1 MKAITDTT
9 LVAELANA
17 KTLVI
22 IKFEAKWCQPC
33 KAMMPTLL
41 DIEKDMS
48 GKVAFFSANVEH
60 CLLITQRYKISQV
73 PALLA
78 LNKGVVTSI
87 KTGAAS
93 KQEIL
98 KWIDLALPGVRQ

>member
-9 LVAELANA
+9 LVAEVANT
-17 KTLVI
+17 KTPII
-22 IKFEAKWCQPC
+22 IKFEAAWCQPC
-33 KAMMPTLL
+33 KAMAPTILA
-41 DIEKDMS
+41 IEQELS

-60 CLLITQRYKISQV
+60 CMLITQRYKISQV

-78 LNKGVVTSI
+78 IDHGVVTSV

-98 KWIDLALPGVRQ
+98 KWIDLALPSVRQ

>member
-1 MKAITDTT
+1 MKAIADTT
-9 LVAELANA
+9 FAAELANA
-17 KTLVI
+17 KIPI
-22 IKFEAKWCQPC
+22 ILKFEAKWCQPC
-33 KAMMPTLL
+33 KAMTATLL
-41 DIEKDMS
+41 GIEKDLS

-60 CLLITQRYKISQV
+60 CMLITQRYKISQV

-78 LNKGVVTSI
+78 LDKGIVTSI